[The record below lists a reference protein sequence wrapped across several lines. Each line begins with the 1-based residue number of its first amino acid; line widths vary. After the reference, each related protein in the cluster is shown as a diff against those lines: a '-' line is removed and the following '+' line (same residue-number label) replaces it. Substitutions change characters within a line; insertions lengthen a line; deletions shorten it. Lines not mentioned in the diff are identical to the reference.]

1 MGFLTYFSD
10 EVADKSATLPAHL
23 GGSPSTD
30 GEDPSII
37 TLENIQTLEGD
48 GVIMGGDG
56 MIMGDDE
63 VVILGEEGEE
73 LSDRM
78 FRQDS
83 LYRKS
88 SRRLKERIVMQ

>member
-1 MGFLTYFSD
+1 M
-10 EVADKSATLPAHL
+10 
-23 GGSPSTD
+23 
-30 GEDPSII
+30 
-37 TLENIQTLEGD
+37 
-48 GVIMGGDG
+48 IMGGDG